1 MCLPALFPP
10 HWVWLAPFPSRLTAV
25 FPPHWVQVFL
35 GEVEA
40 TVHSELGKLR
50 EDVLAALV
58 QHDTRINGKVRGKA
72 GL

>member
-1 MCLPALFPP
+1 MGSDSPKSLP
-10 HWVWLAPFPSRLTAV
+10 RLTAV